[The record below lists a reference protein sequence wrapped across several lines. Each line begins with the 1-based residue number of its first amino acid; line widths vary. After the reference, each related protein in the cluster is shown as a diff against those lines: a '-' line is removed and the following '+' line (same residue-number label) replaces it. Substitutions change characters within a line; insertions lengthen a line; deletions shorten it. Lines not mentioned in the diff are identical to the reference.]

1 MKEENNMEKI
11 LELINVEKYYGSK
24 GNITKALDKVSFEV
38 EKASLSVL
46 WAPVVPVKQR
56 FLTVFPQ

>member
-24 GNITKALDKVSFEV
+24 GNITKALDKEV
-38 EKASLSVL
+38 LKWKKASLSVL

>member
-38 EKASLSVL
+38 EKGAYQYYGRQ
-46 WAPVVPVKQR
+46 WFR
-56 FLTVFPQ
+56 

>member
-24 GNITKALDKVSFEV
+24 GNITKALL
-38 EKASLSVL
+38 SLDFSYPYEPL
-46 WAPVVPVKQR
+46 TYEQR
-56 FLTVFPQ
+56 CKHL